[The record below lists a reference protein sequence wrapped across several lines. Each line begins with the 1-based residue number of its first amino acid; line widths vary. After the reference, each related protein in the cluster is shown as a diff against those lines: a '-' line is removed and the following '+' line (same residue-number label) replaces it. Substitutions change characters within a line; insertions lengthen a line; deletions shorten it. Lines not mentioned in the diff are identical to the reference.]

1 MFRLK
6 IRLFKNKEEEVDM
19 ERNVMNWIC
28 ETYEM
33 EKRNQGRL
41 LACATGEK
49 IMAFAEL

>member
-1 MFRLK
+1 MFRLVM
-6 IRLFKNKEEEVDM
+6 RLFKNKEEEVEM
-19 ERNVMNWIC
+19 ERNVMNCIC

-41 LACATGEK
+41 LTCATGEK